1 MPHPCFIFLVNL
13 YKELGQGALQCTI
26 SKITINVFADSDRRR
41 INGWALMSCF
51 VLCRC
56 IIQLIIFSC
65 IYIAFL
71 QDILYCFIVNAIRSK
86 IDFKG
91 ITQSGNHIY
100 IILVLKICSNLHM
113 RLSSRNTK
121 RSNISTYLVSNDL
134 TNIGFITLSS
144 ISFISIYADVDRNEQ
159 IFLSVCFEWLCAYL
173 ISILWFQIVC
183 KQCSI

>member
-1 MPHPCFIFLVNL
+1 MGLDVVFCFMSLHYLAHYFLLYLHCIFVGYSLL
-13 YKELGQGALQCTI
+13 FYPKCHKIKDAFWRYIYTI
-26 SKITINVFADSDRRR
+26 LF
-41 INGWALMSCF
+41 
-51 VLCRC
+51 
-56 IIQLIIFSC
+56 
-65 IYIAFL
+65 
-71 QDILYCFIVNAIRSK
+71 
-86 IDFKG
+86 
-91 ITQSGNHIY
+91 
-100 IILVLKICSNLHM
+100 LKICSNLHM
-113 RLSSRNTK
+113 RLSSRNAK

>member
-1 MPHPCFIFLVNL
+1 
-13 YKELGQGALQCTI
+13 
-26 SKITINVFADSDRRR
+26 
-41 INGWALMSCF
+41 MSCF

-65 IYIAFL
+65 VYIAFL

-86 IDFKG
+86 IHFKG
-91 ITQSGNHIY
+91 ITHRYIY
-100 IILVLKICSNLHM
+100 TILVLKICSNLHM